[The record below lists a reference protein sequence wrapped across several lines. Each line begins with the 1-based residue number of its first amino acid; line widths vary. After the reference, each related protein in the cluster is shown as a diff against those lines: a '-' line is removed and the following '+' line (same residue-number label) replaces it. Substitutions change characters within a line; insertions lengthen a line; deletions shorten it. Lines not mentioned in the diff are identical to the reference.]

1 MGTVPSG
8 IQWRQKSLT
17 PRGDVIELTASN
29 GTVSL
34 AGAVDEEDEDDDE
47 VAVVATS
54 VAESSAMRAAIS
66 QGKSRV
72 RCVSKQSNEGMNDW
86 DEIVYERESSFFR
99 RATVERRSW
108 HCWCLMRRANN
119 YGTRNV

>member
-1 MGTVPSG
+1 M
-8 IQWRQKSLT
+8 T

-34 AGAVDEEDEDDDE
+34 AGAVDEEDDEDDDE
-47 VAVVATS
+47 VVVVVATS

-72 RCVSKQSNEGMNDW
+72 RCVSEAASNRMKE
-86 DEIVYERESSFFR
+86 
-99 RATVERRSW
+99 
-108 HCWCLMRRANN
+108 
-119 YGTRNV
+119 